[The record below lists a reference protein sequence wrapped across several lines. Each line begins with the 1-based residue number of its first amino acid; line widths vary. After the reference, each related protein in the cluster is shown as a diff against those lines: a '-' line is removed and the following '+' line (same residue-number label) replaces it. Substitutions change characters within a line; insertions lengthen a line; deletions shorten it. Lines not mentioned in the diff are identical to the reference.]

1 MVVVWSLVGEVR
13 GMHLPQYVQL
23 TKKRLVKRKI
33 GNSAGLDGVDVSLVA
48 VTLCS
53 NFAPCE
59 HREESWV
66 MGPGISLYYFLQL
79 HESLQ

>member
-1 MVVVWSLVGEVR
+1 MGCIYPNLSNS
-13 GMHLPQYVQL
+13 P
-23 TKKRLVKRKI
+23 KKRLVKRKI
-33 GNSAGLDGVDVSLVA
+33 GNSAGLDGVNVSLVA
-48 VTLCS
+48 VTLHY

-79 HESLQ
+79 YESLQ